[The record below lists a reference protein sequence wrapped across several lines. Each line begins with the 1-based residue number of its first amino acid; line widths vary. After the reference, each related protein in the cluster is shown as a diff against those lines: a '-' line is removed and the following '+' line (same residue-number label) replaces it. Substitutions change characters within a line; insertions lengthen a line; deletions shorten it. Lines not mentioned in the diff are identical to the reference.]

1 MKQIIR
7 NPLTVWFAKF
17 IKSKILEY
25 KNRDKFLKIG
35 YMSSA
40 TNCKFSMYNTIY
52 NEVSLNEVTLGDF
65 TYIAGNT
72 SISRT
77 IIGKFCSIGPNC
89 KIGLG
94 KHPTKDFVSTHPIFF
109 STLKQAQITFA
120 DKNYFEE
127 FAYIEIGNDVWLG
140 ANVIVVDGIKIGDG
154 AIVAAGSVVTKDIPP
169 YAIVGG
175 VPAKIIKFRFEK
187 EEIEKLLKIKWWDMD
202 IEYIKDNFKKF
213 HDIKNFKDIKNAN

>member
-7 NPLTVWFAKF
+7 NPLTVWFAKL

-35 YMSSA
+35 YMSNV
-40 TNCKFSMYNTIY
+40 TNCNFGIYNTIY
-52 NEVSLNEVTLGDF
+52 NEVSLSEVTFGDF

-77 IIGKFCSIGPNC
+77 TIGKFCSIGPDC

-94 KHPTKDFVSTHPIFF
+94 KHPTKDFVSTHPVFF
-109 STLKQAQITFA
+109 STLKQAQVTFA
-120 DKNYFEE
+120 DRNYFDE
-127 FAYIEIGNDVWLG
+127 FAYIIIGNDVWLG
-140 ANVIVVDGIKIGDG
+140 ANVIVVDGVKIGDG
-154 AIVAAGSVVTKDIPP
+154 AVVAAGSVVTKDIPP

-175 VPAKIIKFRFEK
+175 VPAKIIKYRFEK
-187 EEIEKLLKIKWWDMD
+187 EEIEKLLQLKWWDMD
-202 IEYIKDNFKKF
+202 VEYLKENFIKF
-213 HDIKNFKDIKNAN
+213 HNIKSLI

>member
-7 NPLTVWFAKF
+7 NPLTVWFAKL

-25 KNRDKFLKIG
+25 KNRDKSLKIG

-40 TNCKFSMYNTIY
+40 TNCQFGMYNTIY

-72 SISRT
+72 SISRAT
-77 IIGKFCSIGPNC
+77 IGKFSSIGPDC

-94 KHPTKDFVSTHPIFF
+94 KHPSKDFVSTHPIFF
-109 STLKQAQITFA
+109 STLKQAQVSFA
-120 DKNYFEE
+120 NKNYFQE
-127 FAYIEIGNDVWLG
+127 FEDIEIGNDVWLG
-140 ANVIVVDGIKIGDG
+140 ANVIVVDGVKIADG
-154 AIVAAGSVVTKDIPP
+154 VIVAAGSVVTKDIPP

-175 VPAKIIKFRFEK
+175 VPARIIKYRFEN
-187 EEIEKLLKIKWWDMD
+187 EEIEKLLQLKWWDMD
-202 IEYIKDNFKKF
+202 VEYLKENFIKF
-213 HDIKNFKDIKNAN
+213 HDVKSLI

>member
-7 NPLTVWFAKF
+7 NPLTVWFAKL

-35 YMSSA
+35 YMSNV
-40 TNCKFSMYNTIY
+40 TNCNFGIYNTIY
-52 NEVSLNEVTLGDF
+52 NEVSLSEVTFGDF

-77 IIGKFCSIGPNC
+77 TIGKFCSIGPDC

-94 KHPTKDFVSTHPIFF
+94 KHPTKDFVSTHPVFF
-109 STLKQAQITFA
+109 STLKQAQLTFS
-120 DKNYFEE
+120 DKNYFDE
-127 FAYIEIGNDVWLG
+127 FADIEICNDVWLG
-140 ANVIVVDGIKIGDG
+140 ANVIVVDGVTIGDG
-154 AIVAAGSVVTKDIPP
+154 VIVAAGSVVTKNIPP

-175 VPAKIIKFRFEK
+175 VPAKIIKYRFEK
-187 EEIEKLLKIKWWDMD
+187 EEIEKLLQLKWWDMD
-202 IEYIKDNFKKF
+202 VEYLKENFIKF
-213 HDIKNFKDIKNAN
+213 HDVKSLI

>member
-1 MKQIIR
+1 MKQIIK
-7 NPLTVWFAKF
+7 NPLTVWFAKL

-52 NEVSLNEVTLGDF
+52 NEVNLNEVTLGDF

-77 IIGKFCSIGPNC
+77 TIGKFCNIGPDC

-94 KHPTKDFVSTHPIFF
+94 KHPTKDFVSTHPVFF
-109 STLKQAQITFA
+109 STLKQAQISFA
-120 DKNYFEE
+120 DQNYFEE
-127 FAYIEIGNDVWLG
+127 FVDIKIGNDVWLG
-140 ANVIVVDGIKIGDG
+140 ANAIIVDGVKIGDG
-154 AIVAAGSVVTKDIPP
+154 VIVAAGSVVTKDIPP

-175 VPAKIIKFRFEK
+175 VPAKIIKYRFEK
-187 EEIEKLLKIKWWDMD
+187 EEIEKLSDMKWWDMD
-202 IEYIKDNFKKF
+202 VEYLQKNFTKF
-213 HDIKNFKDIKNAN
+213 HSIREFLND